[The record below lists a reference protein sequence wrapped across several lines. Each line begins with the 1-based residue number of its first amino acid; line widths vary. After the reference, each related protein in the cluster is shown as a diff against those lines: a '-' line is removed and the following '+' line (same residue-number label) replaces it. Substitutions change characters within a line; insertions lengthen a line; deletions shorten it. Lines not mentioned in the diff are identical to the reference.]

1 MPTPMPAPETI
12 RLTVN
17 GQPREVAGGT
27 TVSDLVRESK
37 LTADQVA
44 VEVNRKLRRASE
56 YDTPL
61 ADGDVVEIVTFV
73 GGG

>member
-1 MPTPMPAPETI
+1 MPAEMSAADPI
-12 RLTVN
+12 RLIVN
-17 GQPREVAGGT
+17 GQPRQAAAGT

-37 LTADQVA
+37 LPIDQVA
-44 VEVNRKLRRASE
+44 VEVNRKLRRANE
-56 YDTPL
+56 YDAPL